1 MSKQEI
7 QPEISRILGLTKQE
21 NKIMWAISDMAKHI
35 SDIARIT
42 KLPRTSLLYILKNLE
57 KRNLVRS
64 LKNKKYTYW
73 KSNTINAF
81 RMLKNTA
88 SEIVVHNGVP
98 AMTTIFDRL
107 INQPRNSRIKGIQ
120 PDKSLK
126 FALKKFDS
134 KILNTLNSAIRDN
147 KFIMEGIVHEKS
159 VNNMISDLG
168 HKKAKQVFDSFVGRL
183 EDYVKIP
190 DDFADVE
197 SEMYIFGGSAYI
209 FNWNKEIAL
218 EINNKDMVA
227 LLDAMFSCVKEL
239 GTRYSQNKKM
249 EATLPNTLR

>member
-1 MSKQEI
+1 MSKQEM

-21 NKIMWAISDMAKHI
+21 NKIMWAISDMAKQI

-42 KLPRTSLLYILKNLE
+42 KLPRTSLLYILRGLE
-57 KRNLVRS
+57 RRNLVKS
-64 LKNKKYTYW
+64 LRDRKYTYW

-88 SEIVVHNGVP
+88 SEVVIHNGIP
-98 AMTTIFDRL
+98 AIMTIFDRL
-107 INQPRNSRIKGIQ
+107 INQPKNSRIKGLQ
-120 PDKSLK
+120 PDKSLGY
-126 FALKKFDS
+126 ALKKFDS
-134 KILNTLNSAIRDN
+134 HTLGVLNSAIKDK

-159 VNNMISDLG
+159 VTNIISEHG
-168 HKKAKQVFDSFVGRL
+168 QKKAQKIFDSFVGRL

-197 SEMYIFGGSAYI
+197 SEIYIFGGSAYI

-227 LLDAMFSCVKEL
+227 LLEAMFSCVKEL
-239 GTRYSQNKKM
+239 GIRYSQNKKM